1 VSGLDI
7 AGRSIYCDETG
18 GDYYD
23 FIPLPEMGKNV
34 IGIAV
39 GDVVGHGIG
48 AALLMTTVRAFL
60 HSKASEPGG
69 LSRLISKVN
78 RLLCADT
85 HETNSFATLFFTA
98 VDPDER
104 KIHWVRAGHDPALIY
119 SPSCDAFEELRG
131 AGIALGVD
139 DEYVFPEYTFSDWTE
154 GQIMVIGTD
163 GIWETE
169 NPRSEAF
176 GKARLKEIIRRNSHL
191 SAREMVEA
199 ITDEL
204 AAFRQTAPQ
213 WDDATMAVVKI
224 LHTEGNGS
232 R

>member
-1 VSGLDI
+1 
-7 AGRSIYCDETG
+7 
-18 GDYYD
+18 
-23 FIPLPEMGKNV
+23 
-34 IGIAV
+34 
-39 GDVVGHGIG
+39 
-48 AALLMTTVRAFL
+48 
-60 HSKASEPGG
+60 
-69 LSRLISKVN
+69 
-78 RLLCADT
+78 
-85 HETNSFATLFFTA
+85 
-98 VDPDER
+98 
-104 KIHWVRAGHDPALIY
+104 
-119 SPSCDAFEELRG
+119 
-131 AGIALGVD
+131 
-139 DEYVFPEYTFSDWTE
+139 
-154 GQIMVIGTD
+154 MVIGTD